1 MGKIKVDKRKDN
13 ADYTIVQIINYYKD
27 HPDASKNEICE
38 ALGISRP
45 TLNKYWDKIIYDAE
59 LDFEKTIFPKCPA
72 VNYSDSEILKNI
84 LRLYLP
90 QENTFECDLTYG
102 EGVFYKNLPEPKLR
116 YDIEKDLQSS
126 FVKPLHE
133 IGLIKDSTIKSV
145 VIDLPVEINPHSKDY
160 KAFKNL
166 DEKYNAYQNMIGIA
180 SRIIKPDGIMV
191 FKTSDFVV
199 RNDEN
204 MAYEEE
210 WSTDKAIEFSLAEE
224 FDLIDQFILVQDKGI
239 LTSAT
244 KKLTGSLKHSFFL
257 VFKKL

>member
-1 MGKIKVDKRKDN
+1 MGKTKVDKRKDN
-13 ADYTIVQIINYYKD
+13 ADFTIIQIINYYKV
-27 HPDASKNEICE
+27 HQDASKNEICE

-45 TLNKYWDKIIYDAE
+45 TLNKYWDKITHDAE

-72 VNYSDSEILKNI
+72 VNYSDSEILKHI

-102 EGVFYKNLPEPKLR
+102 EGGFYKQLPEPRLR

-210 WSTDKAIEFSLAEE
+210 WSTDKAIEFSLAED

>member
-1 MGKIKVDKRKDN
+1 MGKKKVDKRKDN
-13 ADYTIVQIINYYKD
+13 AEYKISQIINYYKP
-27 HPDASKNEICE
+27 HPNATQKVAE
-38 ALGISRP
+38 ALGMSYP
-45 TLNKYWDKIIYDAE
+45 TYKKYWDKIQRDSNIE
-59 LDFEKTIFPKCPA
+59 IEECVVPNCPA
-72 VNYSDSEILKNI
+72 VNYSDSEILKSI

-102 EGVFYKNLPEPKLR
+102 RGGFYKSIPQPKLR
-116 YDIEKDLQSS
+116 YDIERDLQSA

-133 IGLIKDSTIKSV
+133 IGLVKDSSIKSV

-160 KAFKNL
+160 ETFKNL

-180 SRIIKPDGIMV
+180 SRIIKQDGIMV

-199 RNDEN
+199 RNDDT

-210 WSTDKAIEFSLAEE
+210 WSTDKAIEFALAEG
-224 FDLIDQFILVQDKGI
+224 FDLIDQFILVQHTGI
-239 LTSAT
+239 LTTAT